1 MNPVAMIVLRSVAC
15 TFVSQ
20 KRCNPSKSWLVS
32 NARTSFTPPHFIYF
46 VRMPAHAVDVPPQ
59 TARAMLRTIVVA
71 LAATEAAAGS
81 IEL

>member
-20 KRCNPSKSWLVS
+20 KRCNPSKVS
-32 NARTSFTPPHFIYF
+32 AARTSFTPPHFIYF

-71 LAATEAAAGS
+71 LAATEAAGGS